1 MSEENMN
8 QEFRF
13 KKNAEVRTYLI
24 ELINRH
30 QLLSKN
36 QKKVCRVLNYI
47 EHSLILI
54 SAILDV
60 FPFLLLLL

>member
-47 EHSLILI
+47 EHSLILN